1 MYIPKFVNLNYEIP
15 KSFFLYQKHV
25 HLFTTYLNLNVLNSL
40 LVFKW
45 ALINMQY
52 WINDIMFTENTAISI
67 YKKTFL
73 KHMKQRRLD
82 TYSVDEDGDDF
93 EDSILMLR

>member
-1 MYIPKFVNLNYEIP
+1 
-15 KSFFLYQKHV
+15 
-25 HLFTTYLNLNVLNSL
+25 
-40 LVFKW
+40 
-45 ALINMQY
+45 
-52 WINDIMFTENTAISI
+52 MFTENTAISI

>member
-1 MYIPKFVNLNYEIP
+1 
-15 KSFFLYQKHV
+15 
-25 HLFTTYLNLNVLNSL
+25 
-40 LVFKW
+40 
-45 ALINMQY
+45 
-52 WINDIMFTENTAISI
+52 MFTENTAISI

-73 KHMKQRRLD
+73 KHMKQPRLD